1 MLPAAAAAVA
11 TINKGSLRC
20 FRPLQHIQEDRIDLL
35 GGALDAI
42 EWSVQRHEEKSE
54 GLIFHP
60 GYKRL
65 QRSTG
70 NLDQLKKLTIHPK
83 NLTFVR

>member
-1 MLPAAAAAVA
+1 M
-11 TINKGSLRC
+11 N
-20 FRPLQHIQEDRIDLL
+20 LL

-83 NLTFVR
+83 RPNICALKSCTSTEIGNRYANLAKQEPGRGRQNR